1 MNQYELYINQH
12 NNDVSRS
19 VVPKY
24 SDLRQ
29 EEILRISDDL
39 SPLFDKNTPQVSEGK
54 VLTIATKIK
63 HSYFSSGVE
72 TSTLCL
78 EGTTQTMN
86 GKRL

>member
-39 SPLFDKNTPQVSEGK
+39 SPLFDKNTPQVSCGK
-54 VLTIATKIK
+54 VLTIAIK
-63 HSYFSSGVE
+63 HLDFSFGVE

-78 EGTTQTMN
+78 EGTTRTMN